1 MDALK
6 VHMALIEKAMAGS
19 SAADCDF
26 VGDQMRRVEEILRIA

>member
-26 VGDQMRRVEEILRIA
+26 VGDHMRRVEEILRIA